1 MITIDFRDRE
11 TLLRIAFQKNQF
23 SQKTLYFFKMKV
35 HIFLLAIEY
44 VKCKL
49 SWNIWISRYTK
60 YQIEQS
66 NLEDNEELQTKYWY
80 YKT

>member
-1 MITIDFRDRE
+1 
-11 TLLRIAFQKNQF
+11 
-23 SQKTLYFFKMKV
+23 MKV

-49 SWNIWISRYTK
+49 PWNIWISRYTK